1 MDDDEPKKK
10 KRRRKNRK
18 RAKKHADDDDLRDDD
33 EDEDD
38 VACTSSLNHKGIIVR
53 LEDSIEDRD
62 AAAEFYGGQDE
73 QPIVCVSRLSDNEF
87 DKSLSE
93 FSKRLSSIEK
103 EFKSSRRPN
112 FKLVPN
118 LKSEWIK

>member
-38 VACTSSLNHKGIIVR
+38 AACASLINHNGIIVR
-53 LEDSIEDRD
+53 LEEPIEERD
-62 AAAEFYGGQDE
+62 ASVEFYGAQHE
-73 QPIVCVSRLSDNEF
+73 QAIVCVSRLSDNEF
-87 DKSLSE
+87 D
-93 FSKRLSSIEK
+93 
-103 EFKSSRRPN
+103 
-112 FKLVPN
+112 
-118 LKSEWIK
+118 